1 MPTPT
6 SIQVNVRDVLAT
18 ALAGVTASVYASVP
32 EALIPP
38 ACVIV
43 PGSPYMESTL
53 IGKTTVKVKLN
64 FIITAAVAYNNNAG
78 ALDGLEKL
86 IIGILGA
93 MPSGY
98 VVGDVSIPSVTTIGA
113 SNLLVADL
121 SVSTYYNQEN
131 I

>member
-98 VVGDVSIPSVTTIGA
+98 VVGDVSIPSVTQIGA

-121 SVSTYYNQEN
+121 SVSTYYNQGN